1 MMKTSRK
8 IFLIVITIFFVST
21 LAGYSIATDIKK
33 LTPIT
38 PEPKA
43 TDIKKPPSIDRRPDL
58 IVTKIAIVSQ
68 MVSDKAYRHNFT
80 IHVKNQG
87 LSSTSDSVSPEGLR
101 NNSRGSFKVRVE
113 ELLPGGR
120 EGFICEFTVPALS
133 SGREYNRF
141 CKSELIP
148 RGELRRYR
156 ARVDYLNWINET
168 KEDNNE
174 KFESVMVP

>member
-1 MMKTSRK
+1 MKTNRK
-8 IFLIVITIFFVST
+8 IFLIVITIFCLTT
-21 LAGYSIATDIKK
+21 LGGYSIASDIKK
-33 LTPIT
+33 PDTVT
-38 PEPKA
+38 PEIKDK
-43 TDIKKPPSIDRRPDL
+43 DIKKPPSIDRRPDL
-58 IVTKIAIVSQ
+58 IVTRIAIVSQ
-68 MVSDKAYRHNFT
+68 MVSEKAYRHEIT

-87 LSSTSDSVSPEGLR
+87 LSSTSDSVTPEGLS

-113 ELLPGGR
+113 ELHPSGVENFVCGLT
-120 EGFICEFTVPALS
+120 FPALA
-133 SGREYNRF
+133 SGRENSQF

-174 KFESVMVP
+174 KFQNIMVP